1 MASYTF
7 SRTGAEIEGILDH
20 AANQWTVIEDVT
32 LSAAESAHEKT
43 GISCSEIV
51 VMVAGF
57 SPTSAGENMTL
68 TINGTNVLA
77 VWHNAPQ
84 VNSAYK
90 IRALPVS
97 TGCYID
103 SMGGASQWQNFSPL
117 YFSAI
122 QDASHSKIESVKL
135 SAASGSFPTGC
146 KITIIGRA

>member
-1 MASYTF
+1 MANYTLN
-7 SRTGAEIEGILDH
+7 RTGAQIDAILNH
-20 AANQWTVIEDVT
+20 AANEWAVIEDAT

-57 SPTSAGENMTL
+57 SPASAGENMTL
-68 TINGTNVLA
+68 AINGTNVLS

-90 IRALPVS
+90 IRALPVM

-103 SMGGASQWQNFSPL
+103 SVGGASQWQNFSPL
-117 YFSAI
+117 YFSAV
-122 QDASHSKIESVKL
+122 QDTAHSKIESVKL
-135 SAASGSFPTGC
+135 SAASGTFPIGC

>member
-1 MASYTF
+1 MANYTLN
-7 SRTGAEIEGILDH
+7 RTGAQIDAILNH
-20 AANQWTVIEDVT
+20 AANEWTVIEDAT

-57 SPTSAGENMTL
+57 SPVSAGENVTL
-68 TINGTNVLA
+68 AVNGTNVLS

-117 YFSAI
+117 YFSAV
-122 QDASHSKIESVKL
+122 QDAAHSKIERVKL
-135 SAASGSFPTGC
+135 SAASGSFPVGC
-146 KITIIGRA
+146 KITIIGRV